1 MVSGIKKGD
10 THMIFTTED
19 PTPTLK
25 LEAWPTHTGRKPFH
39 HGVPRHQPPVVQPIM
54 DAAPPQVV
62 HAPPGRVV
70 ATTRHHDPNP
80 VLSIL
85 VVMFFIGLSVGAVKL
100 TSYLQR
106 AEKNKGHVTPRNM
119 PMKVIAIQ

>member
-1 MVSGIKKGD
+1 
-10 THMIFTTED
+10 
-19 PTPTLK
+19 
-25 LEAWPTHTGRKPFH
+25 
-39 HGVPRHQPPVVQPIM
+39 
-54 DAAPPQVV
+54 
-62 HAPPGRVV
+62 VV
-70 ATTRHHDPNP
+70 ATRRHDPNP

-106 AEKNKGHVTPRNM
+106 AEKNKGHITPRNM

>member
-1 MVSGIKKGD
+1 MLSGIKKGD

-25 LEAWPTHTGRKPFH
+25 LEAWPPHTRRPSFQ
-39 HGVPRHQPPVVQPIM
+39 HGAPLPKPPVVQPVM
-54 DAAPPQVV
+54 DAVTPQPV
-62 HAPPGRVV
+62 HPPPGAAV
-70 ATTRHHDPNP
+70 ATARHHDPNP
-80 VLSIL
+80 ILSIL
-85 VVMFFIGLSVGAVKL
+85 VVMFFIGLSVGAIKL